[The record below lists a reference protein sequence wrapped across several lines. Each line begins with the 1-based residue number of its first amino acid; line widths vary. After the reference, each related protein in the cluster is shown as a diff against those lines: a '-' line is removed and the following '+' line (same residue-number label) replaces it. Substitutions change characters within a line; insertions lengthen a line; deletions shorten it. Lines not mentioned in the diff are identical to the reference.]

1 MNELADAGDWP
12 GVVALEKDAVAV
24 AAGFRS
30 SQPKNAGV
38 VYNILGSAFYAQGEY
53 GKAIEYHQ
61 KCLAIV
67 VAIGERAVEGK
78 AYANLGLVWYA
89 QEEYGKAI
97 EYHQKALEIAVAIG
111 DRAGEGKAYGD
122 LGSAFHAQGEYG
134 KAIEYHQKRL
144 EIAVA
149 IGDRAG
155 EGAACSNLGA
165 ALEEQSYLPAAA
177 RALALGLA
185 ALQRVERDMGAH
197 DDRRVSLFEQQQITY
212 MILQSVLL
220 GLGQEEWALGVAAQ
234 AKARALTHRL
244 GARISRHDAE
254 ASASDS
260 GHEEACR
267 GWWEEVQEHA
277 RSEGAALRIVEYF
290 FLFDDRLAI
299 WVLSGE
305 GELLLST
312 TQELKSKRGEDED
325 EDEGS
330 TGRSIRKLLGDAR
343 RSMKVRGRDAMASG
357 CNGLEHG
364 GADAAQASLGE
375 SASMQGRADKCRECG
390 RKFNECACEVAK
402 TKVSAGEEVACEGE
416 MLRELHQV
424 LVEPVEGALEG
435 AKEVLIVPHK
445 ELFEVR

>member
-1 MNELADAGDWP
+1 MRSAWRLRWRSGTGRRRAGHNRELGYA
-12 GVVALEKDAVAV
+12 
-24 AAGFRS
+24 F
-30 SQPKNAGV
+30 
-38 VYNILGSAFYAQGEY
+38 GSQGEY
-53 GKAIEYHQ
+53 RKANEYFE
-61 KCLAIV
+61 KALEI
-67 VAIGERAVEGK
+67 AVEIGDR
-78 AYANLGLVWYA
+78 AGEGAACEGIGLAFDW
-89 QEEYGKAI
+89 QGEYSKAI
-97 EYHQKALEIAVAIG
+97 EYHQKAIEIAVAIGDRKGEGQAYQGLGLAFFKLGEYSKSIEYHQKGLKVAVAIG
-111 DRAGEGKAYGD
+111 DRAGEGLACNNLGLALERQGD
-122 LGSAFHAQGEYG
+122 L
-134 KAIEYHQKRL
+134 
-144 EIAVA
+144 
-149 IGDRAG
+149 
-155 EGAACSNLGA
+155 
-165 ALEEQSYLPAAA
+165 PATA
-177 RALALGLA
+177 RALASGLA
-185 ALQRVERDMGAH
+185 ALQRVERDVGAH